1 MCAVAD
7 GLGGMDYGEVA
18 SGYII
23 EILSSWFYSDLINL
37 LKRRGTLKAIWNS
50 LYKIFYRAHNELKEY
65 GLKNGIKTGTTLS
78 LLLCVGNKS
87 LVVNQGDTAIYEID
101 KKKRVR
107 CLNPMIVKADSKLS
121 NCIGLGSI
129 KNIYMKKIRIRKNTS
144 YLICSDGYYKM
155 LDISNMAA
163 ALHSQNIAS
172 NDSINKIL
180 RTFGK
185 KNEHM
190 GEEDNMTAICLMF

>member
-1 MCAVAD
+1 MLAAYFIGNENLTEVMIEREGVA
-7 GLGGMDYGEVA
+7 
-18 SGYII
+18 
-23 EILSSWFYSDLINL
+23 EIYTKTSVNETSIVSTYCDTTNESI
-37 LKRRGTLKAIWNS
+37 R
-50 LYKIFYRAHNELKEY
+50 YKI
-65 GLKNGIKTGTTLS
+65 
-78 LLLCVGNKS
+78 NKK
-87 LVVNQGDTAIYEID
+87 QQ
-101 KKKRVR
+101 VR
-107 CLNPMIVKADSKLS
+107 CLNPMIAKVDSKLT

-185 KNEHM
+185 KNEQM
-190 GEEDNMTAICLMF
+190 GEEDNMTAICLMFKI

>member
-37 LKRRGTLKAIWNS
+37 LKRRASLKAIWNS
-50 LYKIFYRAHNELKEY
+50 LYKILYRAHNELKEY

-87 LVVNQGDTAIYEID
+87 FVVYQGDTAIYEID
-101 KKKRVR
+101 KRR
-107 CLNPMIVKADSKLS
+107 CHCLNPMIEKADSKLS

-129 KNIYMKKIRIRKNTS
+129 KNIHMKKIRIKKNTS

-155 LDISNMAA
+155 LDISNLAA
-163 ALHSQNIAS
+163 ALLCQND
-172 NDSINKIL
+172 NESINKTL

-185 KNEHM
+185 KNELV
-190 GEEDNMTAICLMF
+190 GEEDNMTAICLRF